1 MPQWRGTVA
10 TMMTSTEKKWVADQL
25 RKLAAREALA
35 GAHGVAVEHLFRAE
49 AIEASR
55 DGSLPFAAQEG

>member
-1 MPQWRGTVA
+1 
-10 TMMTSTEKKWVADQL
+10 MMTSTEKKWVADQL

-49 AIEASR
+49 AIEAGR
-55 DGSLPFAAQEG
+55 DSSVPFAAQKG

>member
-1 MPQWRGTVA
+1 MARYGRYDDDFDR
-10 TMMTSTEKKWVADQL
+10 EKKWVADQL

-49 AIEASR
+49 AIEAGR
-55 DGSLPFAAQEG
+55 DGSVPFAAQKG